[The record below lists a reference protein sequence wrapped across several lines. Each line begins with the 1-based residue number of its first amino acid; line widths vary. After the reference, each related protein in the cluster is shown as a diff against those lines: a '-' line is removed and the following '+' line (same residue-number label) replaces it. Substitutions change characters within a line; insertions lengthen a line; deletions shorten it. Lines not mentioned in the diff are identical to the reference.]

1 MTVLVL
7 FTASAAGAS
16 VLFAHTAVR
25 RARRLAGRRTRASR
39 TVDVRAVV
47 RELRWVREREAR
59 RSDRALP
66 DALDRVARALRS
78 GASLPVALAAGQ
90 PSRPPLLAAEWRR
103 LTSESGDVG
112 VLAAAARWHQR
123 RPSRAVGLTVAALA
137 VAADVGGPQARA
149 LDTVASTLRQRIA
162 LEAEVRALGAQSRA
176 SAGVIALAPLG
187 FAALASGLEPAY
199 LSFLL
204 GTPAGLLML
213 AAGLALQLVGLGWMT
228 RLSRIEV

>member
-7 FTASAAGAS
+7 LTATAAGAS
-16 VLFAHTAVR
+16 VHLAHGALR
-25 RARRLAGRRTRASR
+25 RVRRLAGMRVRHTRGI
-39 TVDVRAVV
+39 DVRGLV
-47 RELRWVREREAR
+47 RDLRWMREREAR

-90 PSRPPLLAAEWRR
+90 PDRPPLLAADWRR
-103 LTSESGDVG
+103 LTAESVDVG
-112 VLAAAARWHQR
+112 VLTAAARWRER

-149 LDTVASTLRQRIA
+149 LDTVAATLRQRIA

-176 SAGVIALAPLG
+176 SAGVIAVAPLG
-187 FAALASGLEPAY
+187 FAVLASGLEPAY

-213 AAGLALQLVGLGWMT
+213 VAGLALQLVGLWWMT